1 MIPYQI
7 GEAGDAASLL
17 CAVCAPAVSSSMGAL
32 CAVYGRG
39 TTSGRRGLGENSCK
53 TMAKS
58 RHGQEA
64 RRWKKSSF
72 PISALTA
79 SALTPT

>member
-17 CAVCAPAVSSSMGAL
+17 CAVCAPAVICRMGAL

-39 TTSGRRGLGENSCK
+39 TTSGRRGLGENRGKNSFK
-53 TMAKS
+53 TVSK
-58 RHGQEA
+58 
-64 RRWKKSSF
+64 
-72 PISALTA
+72 
-79 SALTPT
+79 

>member
-17 CAVCAPAVSSSMGAL
+17 CAVCAPAVASSMGAL

-39 TTSGRRGLGENSCK
+39 TTSGRRGLGGIRGK
-53 TMAKS
+53 RWRMQIFAIAKIIFATTNKAMQG
-58 RHGQEA
+58 R
-64 RRWKKSSF
+64 
-72 PISALTA
+72 
-79 SALTPT
+79 

>member
-17 CAVCAPAVSSSMGAL
+17 CAVCAPAVASSMGAL

-39 TTSGRRGLGENSCK
+39 TTSGRRGLGESRGK
-53 TMAKS
+53 TAADADIRNRKDNI
-58 RHGQEA
+58 RNHEQNHAG
-64 RRWKKSSF
+64 R
-72 PISALTA
+72 
-79 SALTPT
+79 